1 MDNTVEEMLKKYFC
15 GDLVKIIQGYFNE
28 IFVNLDEL
36 DFEKIIWQ
44 NANVNCTQ
52 ILEKNIDKVNWNF
65 LKINPTIRLI
75 SNDKKTSSEKQKVK
89 KSRWFCI

>member
-36 DFEKIIWQ
+36 DFDKIIWQ

-75 SNDKKTSSEKQKVK
+75 SNNKKTISEKQKVK